1 MKQLRD
7 PVGPLRADKQQLE
20 HHGAVICDV
29 RGSRHAV
36 SLPAFLLREMTGGLS
51 AEKVLTM
58 RAPTFA
64 VAPDRLVGPIAAV
77 ACRHF
82 APARHDRDPVATT
95 VT

>member
-36 SLPAFLLREMTGGLS
+36 SLPAFLREMTGGLS
-51 AEKVLTM
+51 AEKVLDNA
-58 RAPTFA
+58 RADVRGRTGLA
-64 VAPDRLVGPIAAV
+64 GGADRGGYP
-77 ACRHF
+77 
-82 APARHDRDPVATT
+82 PALRAGST
-95 VT
+95 

>member
-20 HHGAVICDV
+20 HHGAVICVV

-51 AEKVLTM
+51 AEKVLNNA
-58 RAPTFA
+58 RADVRGRTGIGRWGRSR
-64 VAPDRLVGPIAAV
+64 RL
-77 ACRHF
+77 
-82 APARHDRDPVATT
+82 PAGTSRRLDMIGTRSLPR
-95 VT
+95 

>member
-51 AEKVLTM
+51 AEKVLDNA
-58 RAPTFA
+58 RADVRGRTGSA
-64 VAPDRLVGPIAAV
+64 GGADRGGCL
-77 ACRHF
+77 
-82 APARHDRDPVATT
+82 PALRAGST
-95 VT
+95 